1 MQNWNQWQ
9 LSAGVTPVPQPP
21 IGYAAPTTGA
31 DPMTLMQSYMQYYNQ
46 PVSMIFKG
54 IIGIIFFI

>member
-9 LSAGVTPVPQPP
+9 LSAGVTPMPQPP
-21 IGYAAPTTGA
+21 IGYATPTGA

-46 PVSMIFKG
+46 PVSMALNKRILH
-54 IIGIIFFI
+54 FFYI